1 VPLLVVPILVALLV
15 VALIPV
21 SIVARIRRGAMRR
34 QARGWAVTA
43 NLFAV
48 TLSLILFLF
57 GALVVST
64 WEPSVLS
71 YTAGSFAAG
80 CVLGLLGF
88 ALTRWERHDG
98 RLHYTP
104 NRWLVLT
111 VTLIVTARVFY
122 GFWRTYEAW
131 RGSVDQMAW
140 VAVSGLSTSMSAG
153 SVVLGYYFVYWFAVR
168 REMARF
174 RRRAPAGRTRIDR

>member
-1 VPLLVVPILVALLV
+1 MPLLVVPILVALLV

-34 QARGWAVTA
+34 QARRWAVTA
-43 NLFAV
+43 NLLAV

-57 GALVVST
+57 GTLVVST
-64 WEPSVLS
+64 WEPLAFS
-71 YTAGSFAAG
+71 YTASGFAAG

-88 ALTRWERHDG
+88 SLTRWERHNG

-104 NRWLVLT
+104 NRWLVLG
-111 VTLIVTARVFY
+111 VTLTVTARVFY

-131 RGSVDQMAW
+131 RASVDQMAW
-140 VAVSGLSTSMSAG
+140 VALSGLSASMSAG
-153 SVVLGYYFVYWFAVR
+153 AVVLGYYFVYWLAVR
-168 REMARF
+168 RRV
-174 RRRAPAGRTRIDR
+174 RATAP